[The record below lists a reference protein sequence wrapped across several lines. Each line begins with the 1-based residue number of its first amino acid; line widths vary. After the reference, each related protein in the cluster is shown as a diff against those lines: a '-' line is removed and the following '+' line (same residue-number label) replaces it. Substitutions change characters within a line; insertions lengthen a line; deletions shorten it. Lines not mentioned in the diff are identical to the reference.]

1 MNKAIFGLLFVTALS
16 AHAAQPDSTQ
26 HQVTAQGCNFAES
39 FIVDAYFQL
48 DKGNPN
54 AANNISTNINN
65 SRNLDMRVGARAAS
79 SFINEYNIWGA
90 QYKQWAN
97 QNVQTWCKNHIGQ
110 SI

>member
-1 MNKAIFGLLFVTALS
+1 MNKAIIGLFFVTALS
-16 AHAAQPDSTQ
+16 VHAAQADSTQ

-48 DKGNPN
+48 NKGNPN

-65 SRNLDMRVGARAAS
+65 SRDFDKRVGARAAN

-90 QYKQWAN
+90 QYGQWAN
-97 QNVQTWCKNHIGQ
+97 QNIRSWCNQHIGD